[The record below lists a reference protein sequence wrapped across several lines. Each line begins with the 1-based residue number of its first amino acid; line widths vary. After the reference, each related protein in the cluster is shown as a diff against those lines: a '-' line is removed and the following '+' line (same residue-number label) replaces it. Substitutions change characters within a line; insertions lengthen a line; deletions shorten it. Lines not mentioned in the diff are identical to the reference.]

1 MVAWGSGTPIG
12 LLRLTSG
19 TGRPRPQLRHEVPAE
34 AEYLVADPTVLPV
47 QRYWGAHGARQL
59 PVLHPWA
66 RHEQRVL
73 RRIAI
78 TYSIALNI
86 RRFSPCLPD
95 FVGRA
100 PDSAAKLLCAPARRK
115 PATPCMR
122 HGCKSDLTERM
133 VAMMK
138 LTLGLLLALALS
150 SCGSTPGQR
159 AVSGGLIGAGV
170 GAGAG
175 ALTAPHR

>member
-1 MVAWGSGTPIG
+1 MAADTEQAATSLLDTNRGQESERGSSMIAWP
-12 LLRLTSG
+12 
-19 TGRPRPQLRHEVPAE
+19 GRGGNGPRRVCVPC
-34 AEYLVADPTVLPV
+34 V
-47 QRYWGAHGARQL
+47 
-59 PVLHPWA
+59 
-66 RHEQRVL
+66 
-73 RRIAI
+73 
-78 TYSIALNI
+78 SN
-86 RRFSPCLPD
+86 
-95 FVGRA
+95 
-100 PDSAAKLLCAPARRK
+100 AAKLLCAPARRK

-122 HGCKSDLTERM
+122 HGFKFDLTERM

-150 SCGSTPGQR
+150 SRGSTPGQR